1 MINDNFKL
9 KGRVDLVL
17 SNQDGKVKE
26 IITIPNLVVNTGKN
40 FIAARMASSANVVMS
55 HMAVGN
61 GNVVAAVTDTTLS
74 TEAAR
79 IALTGNAASAN
90 SVIYTASFPPGTA
103 TDALTEAGI
112 FNASSGGE
120 MLCRTVF
127 AVVNKGASDTLNVTW
142 TVSTT

>member
-1 MINDNFKL
+1 MLNDNFKL

-40 FIAARMASSANVVMS
+40 FIAARMASAANAVMS

-61 GNVVAAVTDTTLS
+61 GNVAAAITDTTLG
-74 TEAAR
+74 TEIAR
-79 IALTGNAASAN
+79 VALTGNSASAN
-90 SVIYTASFPPGTA
+90 SVVYSASFIAGTGTGA
-103 TDALTEAGI
+103 ITEAGI

-127 AVVNKGASDTLNVTW
+127 AVVNKTAFDTLNVTW

>member
-1 MINDNFKL
+1 MLNDNFKL

-17 SNQDGKVKE
+17 SDQKGTVKE

-40 FIAARMASSANVVMS
+40 YITARMGSNANAVMS

-61 GNVVAAVTDTTLS
+61 SNTAAALTD
-74 TEAAR
+74 
-79 IALTGNAASAN
+79 IALVSQVSRTSLTGSTVTAN
-90 SVIYTASFPPGTA
+90 SIAYTASFGAGVA

-127 AVVNKGASDTLNVTW
+127 AVVNKGAADTLNVTW

>member
-1 MINDNFKL
+1 MFNDNFKL

-17 SNQDGKVKE
+17 SNSEGEVKE
-26 IITIPNLVVNTGKN
+26 VITIPNLVVNTGKN
-40 FIAARMASSANVVMS
+40 YITARMVSNANAVMS

-61 GNVVAAVTDTTLS
+61 SGTAAALTDTALGAQVS
-74 TEAAR
+74 R
-79 IALTGNAASAN
+79 IALTGNAVTAN
-90 SVIYTASFPPGTA
+90 SIAYTASFGAGVA

-112 FNASSGGE
+112 FNAASGGE

-127 AVVNKGASDTLNVTW
+127 AVVNKGAADTLNVTW

>member
-1 MINDNFKL
+1 MLNDNFKL
-9 KGRVDLVL
+9 KGRADLVL
-17 SNQDGKVKE
+17 SDQKGTVKE

-40 FIAARMASSANVVMS
+40 YITARMGSNANAVMS

-61 GNVVAAVTDTTLS
+61 SNTAAALTD
-74 TEAAR
+74 
-79 IALTGNAASAN
+79 IALGSQVSRTSLTGTVTAN
-90 SVIYTASFPPGTA
+90 SIAYTASFGAGVA

-127 AVVNKGASDTLNVTW
+127 AVVNKGAADTLNVTW